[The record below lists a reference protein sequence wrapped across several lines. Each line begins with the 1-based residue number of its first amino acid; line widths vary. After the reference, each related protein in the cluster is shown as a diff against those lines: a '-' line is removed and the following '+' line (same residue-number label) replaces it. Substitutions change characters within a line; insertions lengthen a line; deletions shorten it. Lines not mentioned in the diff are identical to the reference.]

1 METTFGVHEKAS
13 GCIILMRAL
22 VMELAPFLLETS
34 IHVPESLI
42 GLIERGGPIGAIV
55 GKGR

>member
-1 METTFGVHEKAS
+1 M
-13 GCIILMRAL
+13 ILMRAL
-22 VMELAPFLLETS
+22 VFELALFLLETS

-42 GLIERGGPIGAIV
+42 GLTERGAPIGAIV